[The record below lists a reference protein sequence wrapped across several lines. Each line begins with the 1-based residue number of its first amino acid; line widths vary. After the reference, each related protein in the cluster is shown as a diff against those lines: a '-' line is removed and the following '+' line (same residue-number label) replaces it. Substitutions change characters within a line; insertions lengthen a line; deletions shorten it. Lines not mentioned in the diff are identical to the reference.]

1 MLRFF
6 VIDLDRHPLIATLPL
21 HYWSHSLRSSLL
33 TINCLCHTNTSHSVA
48 VNSKSINC
56 RFAINSFESSIR
68 TVDVGHLRGRE
79 MGTIR
84 IRDSFLFYTQVDCVS
99 GLYYSLSFVLYLQN
113 PTYQPSPPPSG
124 TPSTN
129 TYLQYHRRKITSSIC
144 RTSPSMSYYTILC
157 LSAKAAALFIRIYWY
172 PSCVCVFVW
181 YHTVCQ
187 LPPCVAQR

>member
-1 MLRFF
+1 MWLRFHWPSIIISCKNPFSVTNIAISGIFWRWDHLCWSLFLRSVSRVGGAVPLECPNEIMVTLCPCQSCFYLLLFYELAILIRTISRKRPNSMLRFF

-84 IRDSFLFYTQVDCVS
+84 IRDSFLF
-99 GLYYSLSFVLYLQN
+99 
-113 PTYQPSPPPSG
+113 
-124 TPSTN
+124 
-129 TYLQYHRRKITSSIC
+129 
-144 RTSPSMSYYTILC
+144 
-157 LSAKAAALFIRIYWY
+157 
-172 PSCVCVFVW
+172 
-181 YHTVCQ
+181 
-187 LPPCVAQR
+187 